1 MIDHKVIEQAME
13 AAAAT
18 ATAEKLAFDAVPR
31 SPGKSHRG
39 GAIWDYDRCLDAAL
53 RPFVPADKNERR
65 EFYIAVQNLAYMADH
80 GREYATPWTG
90 YTIVGAA
97 LSSKIAWLTPG
108 FAEARAYHN
117 LYGS

>member
-13 AAAAT
+13 AAASA
-18 ATAEKLAFDAVPR
+18 AAAQKLAFDAIPHV
-31 SPGKSHRG
+31 PGKGHRG
-39 GAIWDYDRCLDAAL
+39 SAIWDYDKCLDDAL
-53 RPFVPADKNERR
+53 RPFVPDDKNERR
-65 EFYIAVQNLAYMADH
+65 EFYVAVLDLAYMADR

-108 FAEARAYHN
+108 FAEARAYNN